1 MIPARAELSLMLG
14 TVLAVPA
21 PASVIQCLQA
31 VEVTVSDD
39 AMTGFELTFS
49 AEPGASTAMEVVRAL
64 LLKPFSRV
72 VVTAVVNG
80 FPHVLVDGLITKLDN
95 QPAQGGRGASLI
107 ASGLDVSIAMTLHE
121 SSKEYPVES
130 AAMIVER
137 LILEYAVYGMVP
149 AVIPT
154 ILSIPPLPV
163 DRTPIADGT
172 DLGNIQQLAELF
184 GYVFYVTAGPVPL
197 VNVAYWGPPVRIG
210 IPQSALSVDLGP
222 ATNVESLSFE
232 YDAMKPMMVYGDVLD
247 LTTNLKV
254 PVEAGISLRLP
265 PLALVPALI
274 SNLPYTRRTLL
285 RHPGLNVAQA
295 EVLAQSMVDR
305 STDEVV
311 TAQGEVDTFRY
322 GGVLRARGLVG
333 VRGAGTQYDGMY
345 YVKSVRHSI
354 ARGSWKQGFTLVREG
369 LGPTVPLVLP

>member
-21 PASVIQCLQA
+21 PAAVTQCLQA

-39 AMTGFELTFS
+39 AMTGFQLTFNT
-49 AEPGASTAMEVVRAL
+49 EPGASTAMEAVRAL

-107 ASGLDVSIAMTLHE
+107 ASGLDVSVAMTLHE
-121 SSKEYPVES
+121 SSSEYPVES

-137 LILEYAVYGMVP
+137 LILGYAVYGMVP
-149 AVIPT
+149 AVIPAP
-154 ILSIPPLPV
+154 LLVPPIPV
-163 DRTPIADGT
+163 DRTPIEDGT
-172 DLGNIQQLAELF
+172 DLGAIQELARQV

-197 VNVAYWGPPVRIG
+197 ANVAYWGPPVRIG

-222 ATNVESLSFE
+222 ATNVESLTFE

-265 PLALVPALI
+265 PLASIPALI
-274 SNLPYTRRTLL
+274 ANLPYTRRTLL
-285 RHPGLNVAQA
+285 SHPGLNVAQA
-295 EVLAQSMVDR
+295 EVLAQAMVDR

-311 TAQGEVDTFRY
+311 TAQGELDTFRY

-333 VRGAGTQYDGMY
+333 VRGAGTLYDGMY
-345 YVKSVRHSI
+345 YVKSLRHSI